1 MVPVGAELLPSAHG
15 KTDASLEEKAP
26 IYSATG
32 ALLERT
38 AYSWNFKF
46 LPCQLVCCSL
56 CFSVILCDS
65 LSDAGFSVSVDF
77 TSTLGDM
84 SLLSDSFVH
93 SQSPPPYPLALS
105 VDLC

>member
-15 KTDASLEEKAP
+15 KTDASLDQTPEEKAP

-93 SQSPPPYPLALS
+93 SQLCPPPTH
-105 VDLC
+105 